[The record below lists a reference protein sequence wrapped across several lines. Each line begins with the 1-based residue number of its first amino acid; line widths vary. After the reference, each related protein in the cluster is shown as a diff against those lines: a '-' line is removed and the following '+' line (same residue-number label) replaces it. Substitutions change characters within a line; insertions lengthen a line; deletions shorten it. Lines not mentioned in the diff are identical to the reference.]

1 MKSEREEVKNGG
13 VEEEER
19 ELKRKREKE
28 RSPPLDE
35 LEDDAFKGRGK
46 HSRNVEVRRDC
57 PYLDTVNRQ
66 VKSSSYLPT
75 KVMCFVVT
83 CNLLCLVG
91 LLFAGLGF

>member
-13 VEEEER
+13 VEEEEER

-28 RSPPLDE
+28 R

-46 HSRNVEVRRDC
+46 HSRHVEVRRDC

-75 KVMCFVVT
+75 KSLVLC
-83 CNLLCLVG
+83 CNL
-91 LLFAGLGF
+91 